1 MTHVIYHLS
10 ATFRFVTV
18 GPVSRLALP
27 QLLPADVES
36 LRSSASSDAIATGS
50 TAAEIVQGHN
60 ENCYTRCVTAK
71 TAAR

>member
-10 ATFRFVTV
+10 ATFRFV
-18 GPVSRLALP
+18 PVSRLALP